1 MKACGPS
8 LAELTHLSRTQFSIT
23 AQCGV
28 WEPGVTLYSSVSPK
42 HKHLCPTITT
52 STAQRPPMILSLSWN
67 LSFSFYFYFCR
78 SLQEDI
84 FGGPPLLPCLLQS
97 SSWRAS
103 YRRGE
108 CFFLSLDL
116 SLTSGLLFPD
126 QGLCCPCSNSAG
138 IFSNNGAPCP
148 LRHQLQPIPFITQ

>member
-1 MKACGPS
+1 MLNSCTCQEHSSASLHSVECGNQ
-8 LAELTHLSRTQFSIT
+8 A
-23 AQCGV
+23 
-28 WEPGVTLYSSVSPK
+28 SS
-42 HKHLCPTITT
+42 
-52 STAQRPPMILSLSWN
+52 STAPSHPNKSIFAPLSQPPRHSPPPTILSLSWN
-67 LSFSFYFYFCR
+67 LSFSFYFCR

-97 SSWRAS
+97 SSGRAS
-103 YRRGE
+103 YHRGE

-126 QGLCCPCSNSAG
+126 QGLCCPCSNSAD

-148 LRHQLQPIPFITQ
+148 LRPQLQPIPFITQ